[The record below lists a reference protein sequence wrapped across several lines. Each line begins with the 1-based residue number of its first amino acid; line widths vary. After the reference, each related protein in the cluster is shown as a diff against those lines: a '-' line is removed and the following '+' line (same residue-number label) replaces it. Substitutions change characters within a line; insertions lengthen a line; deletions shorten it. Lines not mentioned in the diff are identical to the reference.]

1 MKNGN
6 GLQLFFIMLGRIIKM
21 SVVSFW
27 RNRWLSLATT
37 LIIILTLIIISVFS
51 FMALIVNKTA
61 TSLREKVDL
70 VVYLKDSDSEEQIR
84 ALREIIESRPEVES
98 ITYVSKKDA
107 LLRWQA
113 RYNNDEDLKNAVT
126 EDDNPLPRSLEVK
139 TTEAEQISTVAEFLQ
154 NEDYSP
160 LISQLSYEKNKT
172 LIDRLVSITSFIK
185 KVGSGLSIL
194 FIIISIFVVY
204 NAVKITIFARSQEL
218 EIMRL
223 VGATDS
229 YVRLPFVFEGV
240 IYGLLAAVVSSL
252 ILIISYNFL
261 NLPLSNYLNNIGYD
275 VGAFIKTSVFQ
286 VVGLQFLIALL
297 LGIFCSFWA
306 TREHL
311 SK

>member
-1 MKNGN
+1 MKSGN

-84 ALREIIESRPEVES
+84 ALKEIIESRPEVES

-240 IYGLLAAVVSSL
+240 IYGLLAAVASSL

-311 SK
+311 SE

>member
-1 MKNGN
+1 MKSGN
-6 GLQLFFIMLGRIIKM
+6 DIQLFFIMLGRIIKM

-37 LIIILTLIIISVFS
+37 LIIILTLIIISLFS

-61 TSLREKVDL
+61 TSLRERVDL
-70 VVYLKDSDSEEQIR
+70 VAYLKDSNSEEQIK
-84 ALREIIESRPEVES
+84 ALREIIESHPEVEG

-107 LLRWQA
+107 LERWQS
-113 RYNNDEDLKNAVT
+113 RYSSDENLKNAVT
-126 EDDNPLPRSLEVK
+126 EDDNPLPRSLEIK
-139 TTEAEQISTVAEFLQ
+139 TTEVEQISVVAEFLQ

-172 LIDRLVSITSFIK
+172 LIDRLVSITSFLK
-185 KVGSGLSIL
+185 KVGSGLSLL

-204 NAVKITIFARSQEL
+204 NAIKITIFARSQEL

-240 IYGLLAAVVSSL
+240 MYGLLAAVVSSL
-252 ILIISYNFL
+252 VLIIAYIFL

-275 VGAFIKTSVFQ
+275 VDAFVRTSVFQ

-311 SK
+311 NK

>member
-240 IYGLLAAVVSSL
+240 IYGLLAAVASSL

-311 SK
+311 SE